1 MFVNE
6 IFCYNLFVKGEEAM
20 ATKLKNMKVTS
31 VDLVRAGANQEA
43 DICLFKSADTIEA
56 TESPPEDEI
65 ELLKQFITSFE
76 KTSTEADNEPHSPIQ
91 KADLENIYKSAI
103 VESLKSIIDDDA
115 LSKSQKKSMAK
126 ESIKQFEEKMRELKR
141 LDEME
146 DRYDNDYD
154 EEDVIEEIVEE
165 RRKDR
170 KPKFDVLEEVR
181 TKKA

>member
-1 MFVNE
+1 
-6 IFCYNLFVKGEEAM
+6 M

-43 DICLFKSADTIEA
+43 DICLFKSADAVDA

-65 ELLKQFITSFE
+65 ELLKQFIASFD
-76 KTSTEADNEPHSPIQ
+76 KNPTEAENEPYSHIE

-103 VESLKSIIDDDA
+103 VESLQSIIDDDT

-126 ESIKQFEEKMRELKR
+126 ESVKQFKEKMKELER

-146 DRYDNDYD
+146 DRYDDDYD
-154 EEDVIEEIVEE
+154 KEDMVEEIIEE
-165 RRKDR
+165 RRRNR
-170 KPKFDVLEEVR
+170 KPKRFDVLEEVSA
-181 TKKA
+181 KKA

>member
-43 DICLFKSADTIEA
+43 DICLFKSADTEEA

-103 VESLKSIIDDDA
+103 VESLRSIIEDDT

-126 ESIKQFEEKMRELKR
+126 ESVKQFEEKMRELN
-141 LDEME
+141 EME
-146 DRYDNDYD
+146 DRYDDDDD
-154 EEDVIEEIVEE
+154 EEDMIEEIVEE

>member
-1 MFVNE
+1 
-6 IFCYNLFVKGEEAM
+6 M

-43 DICLFKSADTIEA
+43 DICLFKSAEA

-65 ELLKQFITSFE
+65 TLLKQFIASFD
-76 KTSTEADNEPHSPIQ
+76 KTPTEAENEPQSHIE

-103 VESLKSIIDDDA
+103 VESLRSIIEDDS

-126 ESIKQFEEKMRELKR
+126 ESVKQFEEKMKELER

-146 DRYDNDYD
+146 DRYDDDYD
-154 EEDVIEEIVEE
+154 EEDMVEEIIEE
-165 RRKDR
+165 RRRNR
-170 KPKFDVLEEVR
+170 KPKRFDILEEIPA
-181 TKKA
+181 KKA